1 MGEYV
6 CRSCAR
12 VVMDHIDDFGPE
24 SNSSDY
30 EERSKNTRASGYS
43 SYSMHNYGLRT
54 EIGSTSKD
62 YAGKGIDYKIQEQ
75 MTGVRKWHT
84 RIRVGSTKERRLS
97 KVLSEINAICSV
109 LCLPKS
115 LVETAALLYRN
126 FENKNEVKGKSITS
140 MAAATIY
147 LACKRRSVIR
157 SLDEIVN
164 ATTGT
169 HRYRS
174 IRKLASKYFTNLI
187 MEMGAFTEHNEQICL
202 SMSAPVTQNLAN
214 SDVESEATPTSIF
227 NSVSNTITDTP
238 IPIILAI
245 DRYISKLVNS
255 AGIDSRAGRLAI
267 EIAHKSNDHFLTDG
281 KSPNG
286 LAAAYIYI
294 AAILSGVNLP
304 QTDLS
309 ILAGMTEVTIRNRC
323 KDILTSFKITIKV
336 KPVMKRLSQII

>member
-1 MGEYV
+1 
-6 CRSCAR
+6 
-12 VVMDHIDDFGPE
+12 
-24 SNSSDY
+24 
-30 EERSKNTRASGYS
+30 
-43 SYSMHNYGLRT
+43 
-54 EIGSTSKD
+54 
-62 YAGKGIDYKIQEQ
+62 
-75 MTGVRKWHT
+75 
-84 RIRVGSTKERRLS
+84 
-97 KVLSEINAICSV
+97 
-109 LCLPKS
+109 
-115 LVETAALLYRN
+115 
-126 FENKNEVKGKSITS
+126 

-169 HRYRS
+169 HRYIS

-227 NSVSNTITDTP
+227 NSVSNTP

-336 KPVMKRLSQII
+336 KPVMKRISQII

>member
-6 CRSCAR
+6 CQSCAR

-30 EERSKNTRASGYS
+30 EERSKNTRASGSS
-43 SYSMHNYGLRT
+43 SYSMHDYGLRT

-62 YAGKGIDYKIQEQ
+62 YAGKDIDYKIQEQ
-75 MTGVRKWHT
+75 MTNVRKWQT
-84 RIRVGSTKERRLS
+84 RIRVASTKERRLS

-109 LCLPKS
+109 LCLPKT
-115 LVETAALLYRN
+115 LAETAALLYRN

-140 MAAATIY
+140 MAAATIC

-169 HRYRS
+169 HGYRS
-174 IRKLASKYFTNLI
+174 NRKLASKYFTKMV
-187 MEMGAFTEHNEQICL
+187 MEMGAFTEHTEEICS
-202 SMSAPVTQNLAN
+202 SMSDP
-214 SDVESEATPTSIF
+214 SFF
-227 NSVSNTITDTP
+227 NSVSNTITATP
-238 IPIILAI
+238 IPIVLAI
-245 DRYISKLVNS
+245 DSYISKLVNS
-255 AGIDSRAGRLAI
+255 AGIDSKAGRLAI
-267 EIAHKSNDHFLTDG
+267 EIAQKSNDHFLADG

-286 LAAAYIYI
+286 LAAAYIYV

-309 ILAGMTEVTIRNRC
+309 SLAGTTEVTIRNRC
-323 KDILTSFKITIKV
+323 KDILTSFKITIRV
-336 KPVMKRLSQII
+336 KPVIKRLSNMI